1 MQKVVSGWLQGLMV
15 VQVPKADLE
24 QWRGDEVGTVGSVQD
39 LQEKRSRRD
48 VSLKEKRFYPFFIST
63 SP

>member
-39 LQEKRSRRD
+39 L
-48 VSLKEKRFYPFFIST
+48 KEKQGAGEMCP
-63 SP
+63 